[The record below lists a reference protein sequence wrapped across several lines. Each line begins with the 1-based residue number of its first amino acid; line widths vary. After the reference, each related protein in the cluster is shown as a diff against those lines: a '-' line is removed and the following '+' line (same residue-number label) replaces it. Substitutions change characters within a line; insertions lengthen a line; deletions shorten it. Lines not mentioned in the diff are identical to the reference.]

1 MANVR
6 LHRLLGEEE
15 PLADLSIDETVC
27 DELKHLDLAG
37 GRILSDL
44 ASRGRR
50 ERDDRAAAARAAT
63 CGSRLEPAAV
73 VPITVEDLLALSG
86 VHEFRIGATP
96 LPL

>member
-1 MANVR
+1 MADVG

-27 DELKHLDLAG
+27 DELKHLDLASR
-37 GRILSDL
+37 RILSDF
-44 ASRGRR
+44 AGRGRR
-50 ERDDRAAAARAAT
+50 ERNDRAAAARAAT

-73 VPITVEDLLALSG
+73 VPISVEDLLALSG
-86 VHEFRIGATP
+86 VHEFRIGARP

>member
-1 MANVR
+1 MR

-27 DELKHLDLAG
+27 DELKNLDLAG

-50 ERDDRAAAARAAT
+50 KWDDRTAAARAAT
-63 CGSRLEPAAV
+63 CGSCLEPAAV
-73 VPITVEDLLALSG
+73 VPISVEDLLALSG
-86 VHEFRIGATP
+86 VHEFRIGAAP

>member
-1 MANVR
+1 MADVR

-27 DELKHLDLAG
+27 DELKHLDLASS
-37 GRILSDL
+37 RILSDF
-44 ASRGRR
+44 ARRGRR
-50 ERDDRAAAARAAT
+50 EWNHRAAATRAAT
-63 CGSRLEPAAV
+63 RGSRLEPAAV
-73 VPITVEDLLALSG
+73 VSISVEDLLALSG

>member
-1 MANVR
+1 MADMG

-27 DELKHLDLAG
+27 DELKHLDLASR
-37 GRILSDL
+37 RILSDF
-44 ASRGRR
+44 AGCGRR
-50 ERDDRAAAARAAT
+50 ERNDRAAAARAAT

-73 VPITVEDLLALSG
+73 VPISVEDLLALSG
-86 VHEFRIGATP
+86 IHEFRIGAAP

>member
-1 MANVR
+1 MR

-27 DELKHLDLAG
+27 DELKHLDLASR
-37 GRILSDL
+37 RILSDF

-50 ERDDRAAAARAAT
+50 ERNDRAAAARAAT
-63 CGSRLEPAAV
+63 RGSRLEPAAV
-73 VPITVEDLLALSG
+73 VPISVEDLLALSG
-86 VHEFRIGATP
+86 VHEFRIGAAP

>member
-1 MANVR
+1 MR

-27 DELKHLDLAG
+27 DELKNLDLAG

-50 ERDDRAAAARAAT
+50 KWDDRTTAARAAT
-63 CGSRLEPAAV
+63 CGSCLEPAAV
-73 VPITVEDLLALSG
+73 VPISVEDLLALSG
-86 VHEFRIGATP
+86 VHEFRIGAAP

>member
-1 MANVR
+1 MR

-15 PLADLSIDETVC
+15 PLADLSVDETVC
-27 DELKHLDLAG
+27 DELKHLDLASR
-37 GRILSDL
+37 RILSDF

-50 ERDDRAAAARAAT
+50 ERDDRAAAGRAAT
-63 CGSRLEPAAV
+63 CGSGLEPAAV
-73 VPITVEDLLALSG
+73 IPIPVEDLLALSG

>member
-1 MANVR
+1 MR

-15 PLADLSIDETVC
+15 PLADLSVDETVC
-27 DELKHLDLAG
+27 DELKHLDLARC
-37 GRILSDL
+37 RILSDF

-50 ERDDRAAAARAAT
+50 ERDDRAAAGRAAA

-73 VPITVEDLLALSG
+73 IPIAVEDLLALSG
-86 VHEFRIGATP
+86 VHEFRIGAAP

>member
-1 MANVR
+1 MG

-27 DELKHLDLAG
+27 DELKHLDLASR
-37 GRILSDL
+37 RILTDF
-44 ASRGRR
+44 AGRGRR
-50 ERDDRAAAARAAT
+50 EWDDRAAAARAAT

-73 VPITVEDLLALSG
+73 VPISVEDLLALSG
-86 VHEFRIGATP
+86 VHEFRIGAPP

>member
-1 MANVR
+1 MR

-27 DELKHLDLAG
+27 DELKNLDLAG

-50 ERDDRAAAARAAT
+50 KWDDRTAATRAAT
-63 CGSRLEPAAV
+63 CGSCLEPAAV
-73 VPITVEDLLALSG
+73 VPISVEDLIALSG
-86 VHEFRIGATP
+86 VHEFRIGAAP

>member
-1 MANVR
+1 MR

-27 DELKHLDLAG
+27 DELKNLDLAG

-50 ERDDRAAAARAAT
+50 KWDDRTAAARAAT
-63 CGSRLEPAAV
+63 CGSCLEPAAV
-73 VPITVEDLLALSG
+73 VPISVEDLLALSG

>member
-1 MANVR
+1 MR

-27 DELKHLDLAG
+27 DELEHLDLASR
-37 GRILSDL
+37 RILSDF
-44 ASRGRR
+44 ASRGRG
-50 ERDDRAAAARAAT
+50 ERDDRAAAGRAAA

-73 VPITVEDLLALSG
+73 IPIPVEDLLALSG
-86 VHEFRIGATP
+86 VHEFRIGAAP

>member
-1 MANVR
+1 MR

-27 DELKHLDLAG
+27 DELEHLDLARR
-37 GRILSDL
+37 RILSDF
-44 ASRGRR
+44 ASRGRG
-50 ERDDRAAAARAAT
+50 ERDDRAAAGRAAT
-63 CGSRLEPAAV
+63 CGSGLEPAAV
-73 VPITVEDLLALSG
+73 IPIPVEDLLALSG

>member
-1 MANVR
+1 MADVR

-27 DELKHLDLAG
+27 DELKNLDLAG
-37 GRILSDL
+37 GRNLTDL

-50 ERDDRAAAARAAT
+50 KWDDRTAAARAAT
-63 CGSRLEPAAV
+63 CGSCLEPAAV
-73 VPITVEDLLALSG
+73 VPISVEDLLALSG
-86 VHEFRIGATP
+86 VHEFRIGAAP